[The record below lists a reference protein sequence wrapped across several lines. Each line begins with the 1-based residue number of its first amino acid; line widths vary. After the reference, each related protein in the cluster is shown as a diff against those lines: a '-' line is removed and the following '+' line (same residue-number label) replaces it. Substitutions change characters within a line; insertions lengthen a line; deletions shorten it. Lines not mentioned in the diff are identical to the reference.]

1 MLDICINGCSQG
13 LWEGVLAGTSVQ
25 GPKSQEGTCESLK
38 SPIAL
43 AIAVNVS
50 DDQQPEF
57 RSLSEC
63 CIVIFLNKLKIVENT

>member
-1 MLDICINGCSQG
+1 MLDICINGCNQG

-43 AIAVNVS
+43 AIAA
-50 DDQQPEF
+50 
-57 RSLSEC
+57 LL
-63 CIVIFLNKLKIVENT
+63 IV